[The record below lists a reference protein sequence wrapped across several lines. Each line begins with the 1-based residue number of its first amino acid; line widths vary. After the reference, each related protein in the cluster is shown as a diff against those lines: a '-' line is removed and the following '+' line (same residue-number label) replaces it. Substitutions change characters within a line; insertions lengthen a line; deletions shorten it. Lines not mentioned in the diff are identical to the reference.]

1 MKKIKIKFNWK
12 GKRKVWYPLQTLA
25 FTLTL
30 ILLVLC
36 ITNVITT
43 ITAKPETEDMT
54 EHYVSGGETL
64 WGIYNNEYDEVDICW
79 DKFSYEVKT
88 LNGKKSF
95 YEGEIILLPI
105 YNK

>member
-1 MKKIKIKFNWK
+1 MKTIKIKFTWR
-12 GKRKVWYPLQTLA
+12 GKRKVWYPLQTL
-25 FTLTL
+25 TIVIILTL
-30 ILLVLC
+30 AINI
-36 ITNVITT
+36 ITSVTN
-43 ITAKPETEDMT
+43 KPKADGIT